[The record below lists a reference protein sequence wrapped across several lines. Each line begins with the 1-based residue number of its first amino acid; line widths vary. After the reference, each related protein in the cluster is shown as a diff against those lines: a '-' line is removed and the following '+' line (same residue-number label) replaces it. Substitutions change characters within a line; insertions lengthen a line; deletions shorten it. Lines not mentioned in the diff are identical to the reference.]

1 MDFFANG
8 GGSSEGSGD
17 ISQAER
23 RNLRCGGGS
32 GGKGLRLTSFR
43 GLGGDSRTHG
53 SDDIL
58 GVGGVMVGDDSGGT
72 SIDETRL
79 SRRATLSAC

>member
-32 GGKGLRLTSFR
+32 GGKAY
-43 GLGGDSRTHG
+43 
-53 SDDIL
+53 
-58 GVGGVMVGDDSGGT
+58 V
-72 SIDETRL
+72 
-79 SRRATLSAC
+79 

>member
-43 GLGGDSRTHG
+43 GLGGDSHTHG

-58 GVGGVMVGDDSGGT
+58 GVGGVVVGDDSGRT